1 VPRTAGEPDR
11 VLVGTRGWTRRAAH
25 PKRSGEM
32 PYRSGHRSAGTSAT
46 ASACRP
52 RLTPLPTVRLASR
65 SSSSCHPRSP
75 ARPPLQRHRASQC
88 CVDGPADC
96 GRLPGGLR
104 PVLTSFAIATAST
117 VSARRRAKRSST
129 ATLFAG
135 AVVTGHKPHPQKCY
149 PGGGGCLRT
158 GVTGTHPKG
167 EPETERGREE
177 ARVQGGQRVHVPGGL
192 RRARARQ
199 CRGME
204 TRGPLTLPSPRRG
217 EGARSGARG
226 PGTTGRPDRPRGR

>member
-1 VPRTAGEPDR
+1 
-11 VLVGTRGWTRRAAH
+11 
-25 PKRSGEM
+25 
-32 PYRSGHRSAGTSAT
+32 
-46 ASACRP
+46 
-52 RLTPLPTVRLASR
+52 
-65 SSSSCHPRSP
+65 
-75 ARPPLQRHRASQC
+75 
-88 CVDGPADC
+88 
-96 GRLPGGLR
+96 
-104 PVLTSFAIATAST
+104 TSFAIATAST

-192 RRARARQ
+192 RRAR
-199 CRGME
+199 
-204 TRGPLTLPSPRRG
+204 
-217 EGARSGARG
+217 GASMSWERAA
-226 PGTTGRPDRPRGR
+226 